1 MMSRSRKHAV
11 AALLAALAF
20 AAPASAHPLAPSLF
34 DLRERESGVLDVAWK
49 MSLLQPTGADLR
61 PELPPH
67 CTPVSAPTAQRDA
80 NSVTLRWSEDCGA
93 RGIVGERLRVVGLD
107 RSRTDAL
114 IRVELRDGR
123 RLQAVLSGADSSF
136 EVPERQRPARV
147 VIDYAKLGVEHIL
160 SGLDHLLFVLGLV
173 LLVRSRRT
181 LLYTV
186 TAFTLGHS
194 VTLSLAVLGFV
205 DFPPRLVELAI
216 ALSILVLAAELA
228 RPGEGEAHLLRR
240 RPWALAFAFG
250 LLHGL
255 GFAGALA
262 AVGLP
267 AEEIPLSLFSFNV
280 GIELGQ
286 LAFIAGVLLAREA
299 LRAVATGGPAWL
311 RAAPAYAIGSLAAFW
326 CIERVAAMLS

>member
-1 MMSRSRKHAV
+1 MTWRSVRNLAP
-11 AALLAALAF
+11 ALLAAFALAGP
-20 AAPASAHPLAPSLF
+20 AAAHLLAPSLF
-34 DLRERESGVLDVAWK
+34 DLRERDSGVLDVAWK
-49 MSLLQPTGADLR
+49 MSLLQAPSTDLR

-67 CTPVSAPTAQRDA
+67 CAPLSAPTARRDA
-80 NSVTLRWSEDCGA
+80 SGVTLRWAEDCGS

-114 IRVELRDGR
+114 VRVELRDGR
-123 RLQAVLSGADSSF
+123 RLQAVLSGGEASF
-136 EVPERQRPARV
+136 IVPERQRPARV
-147 VIDYAKLGVEHIL
+147 VIDYVDLGVEHIL

-173 LLVRSRRT
+173 LLVQSRRT

-205 DFPPRLVELAI
+205 DFPPRLVEFAI
-216 ALSILVLAAELA
+216 ASSILVLAAELS
-228 RPGEGEAHLLRR
+228 RPSEGEPHVLRR

-267 AEEIPLSLFSFNV
+267 PEEIPLSLLSFNV

-286 LAFIAGVLLAREA
+286 LVFIAVVLLARAA
-299 LRAVATGGPAWL
+299 LRPRAARGPAWL
-311 RAAPAYAIGSLAAFW
+311 QAAPAYAIGSLAAFW
-326 CIERVAAMLS
+326 CIERAAALVQ

>member
-1 MMSRSRKHAV
+1 MTSRSLPNVA
-11 AALLAALAF
+11 AALLAVLAF
-20 AAPASAHPLAPSLF
+20 AAPVAAHPLAPSLF
-34 DLRERESGVLDVAWK
+34 DLRERESGVLDIVWK
-49 MSLLQPTGADLR
+49 MSLLQPSGADLR

-67 CTPVSAPTAQRDA
+67 CAPVSEPTAERDA
-80 NSVTLRWSEDCGA
+80 NSVTLRWSEDCGG

-107 RSRTDAL
+107 HSRTDAL
-114 IRVELRDGR
+114 VRVELRDGR
-123 RLQAVLSGADSSF
+123 RLQGVLNGGDASF
-136 EVPERQRPARV
+136 VVSQRQQPARV

-173 LLVRSRRT
+173 LLVQSWRT

-216 ALSILVLAAELA
+216 ALSILVLAAELS
-228 RPGEGEAHLLRR
+228 RPSGGDTHLLRR

-267 AEEIPLSLFSFNV
+267 PEEIPLSLLSFNV

-286 LAFIAGVLLAREA
+286 LAFIAVVLLARAA
-299 LRAVATGGPAWL
+299 LRRRTARAPAWL
-311 RAAPAYAIGSLAAFW
+311 EAVPAYAIGSLAAFW
-326 CIERVAAMLS
+326 CIERAAAMLR